1 VHPQRY
7 KVLFSIYRDVE
18 KLYPSS
24 GIAKFI
30 SWLSGRF
37 WQRAIRDQKQKA
49 GVVQMCSVKLS
60 EKKKLL
66 YNGIKHLSLMHTGC
80 QQRRVQRTGTNVTSN
95 HEDGEMDL
103 LVASA
108 SLSPSPSAYPNE
120 ELMARKRHGKGP
132 GNWQKPVKP

>member
-60 EKKKLL
+60 EKKAPIQWNK
-66 YNGIKHLSLMHTGC
+66 
-80 QQRRVQRTGTNVTSN
+80 
-95 HEDGEMDL
+95 
-103 LVASA
+103 A
-108 SLSPSPSAYPNE
+108 SLFDAYWMPTKESAAHRYKCD
-120 ELMARKRHGKGP
+120 LKS
-132 GNWQKPVKP
+132 